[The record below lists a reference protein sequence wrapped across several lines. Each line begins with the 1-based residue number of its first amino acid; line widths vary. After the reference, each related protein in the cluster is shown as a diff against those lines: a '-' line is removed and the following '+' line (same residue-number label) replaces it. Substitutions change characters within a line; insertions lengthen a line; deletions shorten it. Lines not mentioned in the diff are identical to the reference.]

1 MSGDLATPAKAG
13 VRPPIRV
20 FWAPGC
26 TSCLRTKE
34 FLTRHG
40 VDYLAI
46 NAAGDPGAKEAMAAL
61 GARSVPVVARGEE
74 WIYSQKL
81 EDVIAFL
88 RMDVKLE
95 GRLPAAE
102 LARRIPII
110 LRAGQ
115 RYVRQIPDDVLD
127 RRFRDSVR
135 ILRGI
140 AHHVFRI
147 VEAHIE
153 ADERRIE
160 LSNEL
165 IMDETENVRPGDDVA
180 AYADRVIARFEA
192 WWVAHP
198 DKAQAREMDTYFGRV
213 PAHEVLERTT
223 WHAAQHVRQLMLV
236 VQSEGIAIDRL
247 IGAEV
252 LGGLPMPERVWED

>member
-1 MSGDLATPAKAG
+1 M
-13 VRPPIRV
+13 
-20 FWAPGC
+20 
-26 TSCLRTKE
+26 
-34 FLTRHG
+34 
-40 VDYLAI
+40 
-46 NAAGDPGAKEAMAAL
+46 
-61 GARSVPVVARGEE
+61 
-74 WIYSQKL
+74 
-81 EDVIAFL
+81 
-88 RMDVKLE
+88 
-95 GRLPAAE
+95 
-102 LARRIPII
+102 
-110 LRAGQ
+110 
-115 RYVRQIPDDVLD
+115 LD

-165 IMDETENVRPGDDVA
+165 IMDDTEKVQPGDDVA

-213 PAHEVLERTT
+213 LAHEVLERTT
-223 WHAAQHVRQLMLV
+223 WHAAQHMRQLMLV
-236 VQSEGIAIDRL
+236 VQTEGIVIDWP